1 LPTPDLSLKLKRDFH
16 KNFAKNTIS
25 CIFIND
31 VCFYFAKAEAKLSK
45 AGSELAAK
53 IVPKPSTFGQCSGV
67 CGEGRL
73 LQKSYRE
80 LS

>member
-1 LPTPDLSLKLKRDFH
+1 ML
-16 KNFAKNTIS
+16 
-25 CIFIND
+25 
-31 VCFYFAKAEAKLSK
+31 YFAKAEAKLSK